1 MKLKKALLV
10 PVKVA
15 GTVALSATGTASA
28 ILRKSADVA
37 GFDLGS
43 DLFGATQDASFESIK
58 KIWGSSSEPLSEG
71 DYLHKQATE
80 KISAASHCRE
90 MAEAA
95 RKAGN
100 TEKEEQYLRR
110 YEDLM
115 EQYRA
120 LIEESKKANI
130 DD

>member
-1 MKLKKALLV
+1 MGLKKALLV

-15 GTVALSATGTASA
+15 GTVALTATGTASA
-28 ILRKSADVA
+28 LLRKSADVA

-43 DLFGATQDASFESIK
+43 DLFGATQGASFDGIK

-71 DYLHKQATE
+71 DYLRKQAIE
-80 KISAASHCRE
+80 KYSAASHCRE

-100 TEKEEQYLRR
+100 TEKEELYMSR

-115 EQYRA
+115 EQYRT
-120 LIEESKKANI
+120 LDEESRKANI
-130 DD
+130 NN